1 VVIANDARRRV
12 GFDSW
17 RSIVV
22 VGSIVVG
29 SSVALDHNVLIT
41 KGQQPQRF
49 KHIQGSPSHC

>member
-12 GFDSW
+12 GFDAW
-17 RSIVV
+17 RSIV
-22 VGSIVVG
+22 VVG